1 MIKKI
6 YNRAKYFAKERK
18 VMKALLL
25 SLGMIFAVVGKAFAN
40 PACAVCT
47 VAIAGSLT
55 IATKLGV
62 DASIVGLW
70 AGAMLAMLGY
80 WTIRFLEKKHWTF
93 IGYKPF
99 SMLLCLSMAGGV
111 YIKDLKYTPR
121 IILQVFNLDPFLF
134 SVLMG
139 FFVLIFG
146 VNFYAWMKAR
156 NGGHA
161 HFPFEKV
168 VVPIALLA
176 LVNVI
181 MVKYPFCLCGP
192 SETITGAVTA
202 EEDVSFD

>member
-1 MIKKI
+1 
-6 YNRAKYFAKERK
+6 
-18 VMKALLL
+18 MKALLL
-25 SLGMIFAVVGKAFAN
+25 SLGMIFAAMGKAVAN
-40 PACAVCT
+40 LACAVCT

-80 WTIRFLEKKHWTF
+80 WTIRFLEKHHWTF
-93 IGYKPF
+93 IGYKLF
-99 SMLLCLSMAGGV
+99 SMLICISMIAGV
-111 YIKDLKYTPR
+111 YIKDLKYRPR
-121 IILQVFNLDPFLF
+121 IILQVFHLDPFLF
-134 SVLMG
+134 SSLLG

-146 VNFYAWMKAR
+146 VNFYAWMKAK

-176 LVNVI
+176 LVNLI
-181 MVKYPFCLCGP
+181 MVKYPFCLCGEP
-192 SETITGAVTA
+192 EITGAVSA
-202 EEDVSFD
+202 EEEVSFD